1 MNTTRKKVKRDGR
14 SESPI
19 DKAKIEN
26 IYNSMVKAQLNN
38 EPHQFTSLLK
48 ADEKKKHPILPT
60 VSSFVDIYKIN
71 LDRRKKPIDLYL
83 DTVNQIYK
91 KKDLDILIN
100 PLNYTSV
107 FENWSPREIAIF
119 ETGILKF
126 GKQFEF
132 LSELIETK
140 NPKEVY

>member
-48 ADEKKKHPILPT
+48 ADEKKKHPIMDT
-60 VSSFVDIYKIN
+60 IVNAVS
-71 LDRRKKPIDLYL
+71 LH
-83 DTVNQIYK
+83 
-91 KKDLDILIN
+91 
-100 PLNYTSV
+100 
-107 FENWSPREIAIF
+107 WH
-119 ETGILKF
+119 
-126 GKQFEF
+126 
-132 LSELIETK
+132 
-140 NPKEVY
+140 